1 MEKAE
6 DTDNGITF
14 IISPQDRI
22 RTARY
27 RGTVDDESLLAAY
40 VGLITAPDFDPAVD
54 DIVDLRD
61 VSNLDITHEGMRRLV
76 ARVAELDILGFRT
89 RVALVA
95 PTTVAFGMGRM
106 YELLRGTVRNTTE
119 DIRVFREFDEAVRWL
134 RGNGAGRET

>member
-40 VGLITAPDFDPAVD
+40 AGLITAPDFDPALD

-61 VSNLDITHEGMRRLV
+61 VSNLDITHEGLRRLV
-76 ARVAELDILGFRT
+76 SRVAELDILGFRT

-95 PTTVAFGMGRM
+95 PTAVAFGMGRM

-119 DIRVFREFDEAVRWL
+119 EIQVFREFDEAVRWL
-134 RGNGAGRET
+134 RRNPTGPET